1 MNTDFRNRF
10 KKNRCMLSR
19 DGLWDEEEAKKCWP
33 QMDADARRSIERRGE
48 GAEWTGD
55 KVTWVAR

>member
-1 MNTDFRNRF
+1 
-10 KKNRCMLSR
+10 MLSR

-33 QMDADARRSIERRGE
+33 HMDADARRSIERRGE